1 MNYAGPMKT
10 NTRRLLLA
18 LAALSLL
25 PAGFGANANP
35 STGISLDTAL
45 GDAHRLADTK
55 AGCQVVRVEGESML
69 PFFGDGAV
77 LVVKTLPAAKLRA
90 GMVVLYR
97 NSFGETVA
105 HRLVAATAGGWQA
118 QGYNNTAADSTTV
131 SDANLLGVVYATFHS
146 DGNSASQ
153 LAAAALA
160 GTPVAL
166 AAPAR

>member
-35 STGISLDTAL
+35 STSISLDTAL
-45 GDAHRLADTK
+45 ADAHRLADTK
-55 AGCQVVRVEGESML
+55 TGLQVVRVEGESML
-69 PFFGDGAV
+69 PYFGDGAV
-77 LVVKTLPAAKLRA
+77 LVVKMLPASKLQA

-97 NSFGETVA
+97 NNFGETIA

-118 QGYNNTAADSTTV
+118 QGYNNTAADSTPV

-146 DGNSASQ
+146 DGRTGSQ
-153 LAAAALA
+153 LANAALA